1 MWLLAASVLLGA
13 LRAGSAQ
20 LSLSGA
26 SIVEKNDCNE
36 TVVLPCYVTNLKQN
50 NENTM
55 FVTWKKE
62 GITFFS
68 YHGGN
73 KKFNIDPSFSSAKFL
88 SQPELITGVASLVL
102 ESAQATVGNYSCKV
116 TESNREGEIKME
128 LKNSSG
134 SWFLLVE
141 RAVII
146 SLMCLLVILCAAQ
159 LSVIGLKYEIESQ
172 KKVCIIVAL
181 VIFAVVAGVGAALF
195 IQDGYTVQNQAGLGL
210 IVIPAVILV
219 PLQYVMFGI
228 VFDSLLQATLALIG
242 LKLLGFI
249 IAVVGFALCVPACPP
264 LHGSVLIAGL
274 AIMAIA
280 SLLSLAYVF
289 IMGSRMKDHP
299 RPGHFCRLHVLFLMI
314 VYQTKCTTVMY
325 FFLRRFHLICLATNF
340 LFFFSPAA
348 LLLTIDQ
355 MTEMIS

>member
-1 MWLLAASVLLGA
+1 
-13 LRAGSAQ
+13 GSAQ
-20 LSLSGA
+20 LTLVGTPV
-26 SIVEKNDCNE
+26 IEKNDCNE
-36 TVVLPCYVTNLKQN
+36 TVVLPCNVTNLEKN
-50 NENTM
+50 NENVM
-55 FVTWKKE
+55 LVTWKKQ
-62 GITFFS
+62 GDRIFF
-68 YHGGN
+68 YHGET
-73 KKFNIDPSFSSAKFL
+73 KKYTIDPSFSSARFL
-88 SQPELITGVASLVL
+88 SQVDLIKGVASLVL
-102 ESAQATVGNYSCKV
+102 SSAQATVGNYSCEV
-116 TESNREGEIKME
+116 IESNREGEVKME

-146 SLMCLLVILCAAQ
+146 SLVCLLVILCAAQ

-172 KKVCIIVAL
+172 RKVCIIVAL
-181 VIFAVVAGVGAALF
+181 VIFAIVAGVGAALF

-228 VFDSLLQATLALIG
+228 VFDSLLQATLALTG

-289 IMGSRMKDHP
+289 IM
-299 RPGHFCRLHVLFLMI
+299 
-314 VYQTKCTTVMY
+314 
-325 FFLRRFHLICLATNF
+325 
-340 LFFFSPAA
+340 
-348 LLLTIDQ
+348 
-355 MTEMIS
+355 

>member
-1 MWLLAASVLLGA
+1 KIILNVSILIFFI
-13 LRAGSAQ
+13 GSAQ
-20 LSLSGA
+20 LILAGGGV
-26 SIVEKNDCNE
+26 IEKNDCNE

-50 NENTM
+50 NENVM
-55 FVTWKKE
+55 FVTWKKQ
-62 GITFFS
+62 GVTIFS
-68 YHGGN
+68 YHGGS
-73 KKFNIDPSFSSAKFL
+73 KKSNTDPSFLSARLLSSADLVK
-88 SQPELITGVASLVL
+88 GVASLVL
-102 ESAQATVGNYSCKV
+102 DSAQATVGNYSCEV

-146 SLMCLLVILCAAQ
+146 SLVSLLVILCAAQ

-172 KKVCIIVAL
+172 RKVCLIVAL
-181 VIFAVVAGVGAALF
+181 VVFAVVAGVGAALF
-195 IQDGYTVQNQAGLGL
+195 IQDGYTVQNQTGLGL

-289 IMGSRMKDHP
+289 IMG
-299 RPGHFCRLHVLFLMI
+299 
-314 VYQTKCTTVMY
+314 
-325 FFLRRFHLICLATNF
+325 
-340 LFFFSPAA
+340 
-348 LLLTIDQ
+348 
-355 MTEMIS
+355 

>member
-1 MWLLAASVLLGA
+1 
-13 LRAGSAQ
+13 GSAQ
-20 LSLSGA
+20 LTLSG
-26 SIVEKNDCNE
+26 SSVIEKNDCNE
-36 TVVLPCYVTNLKQN
+36 TVVLPCYVTNLEQN
-50 NENTM
+50 KENVM

-62 GITFFS
+62 GVTIFS

-73 KKFNIDPSFSSAKFL
+73 KKFNTHASFSSARL
-88 SQPELITGVASLVL
+88 ASQMDLIKGVASLVL
-102 ESAQATVGNYSCKV
+102 DSAQATVGNYSCKV
-116 TESNREGEIKME
+116 TESNREGEMKME
-128 LKNSSG
+128 LISSSG

-146 SLMCLLVILCAAQ
+146 SLVCLLVILCAAQ

-172 KKVCIIVAL
+172 RKVCVIVAL
-181 VIFAVVAGVGAALF
+181 VIFAVVAAVGAALF

-210 IVIPAVILV
+210 LVIPAVILV

-228 VFDSLLQATLALIG
+228 VFESLLQATLALIG

-289 IMGSRMKDHP
+289 IMG
-299 RPGHFCRLHVLFLMI
+299 
-314 VYQTKCTTVMY
+314 
-325 FFLRRFHLICLATNF
+325 
-340 LFFFSPAA
+340 
-348 LLLTIDQ
+348 
-355 MTEMIS
+355 

>member
-13 LRAGSAQ
+13 LRAGSAE
-20 LSLSGA
+20 LTLEGGG
-26 SIVEKNDCNE
+26 IIEKNDCNE
-36 TVVLPCYVTNLKQN
+36 TVVLPCYVTNLEEK
-50 NENTM
+50 NENAL
-55 FVTWKKE
+55 FVTWKKQE
-62 GITFFS
+62 TPIFS
-68 YHGGN
+68 YRGAT
-73 KKFNIDPSFSSAKFL
+73 KKFTIDPSFSSARFL
-88 SQPELITGVASLVL
+88 SQGKLIDGDASLVL
-102 ESAQATVGNYSCKV
+102 NSAQATVGNYSCKV

-128 LKNSSG
+128 LKSSSG

-146 SLMCLLVILCAAQ
+146 SLVCLLVILCAAQ

-172 KKVCIIVAL
+172 RKVCIIVAL

-195 IQDGYTVQNQAGLGL
+195 IQDGYTAQNQAGLGL

-289 IMGSRMKDHP
+289 FMGSRMKDHP
-299 RPGHFCRLHVLFLMI
+299 RPGKAVEEPLNDA
-314 VYQTKCTTVMY
+314 KGVM
-325 FFLRRFHLICLATNF
+325 L
-340 LFFFSPAA
+340 
-348 LLLTIDQ
+348 
-355 MTEMIS
+355 E

>member
-20 LSLSGA
+20 LILSGT
-26 SIVEKNDCNE
+26 SIVEKSDCNK
-36 TVVLPCYVTNLKQN
+36 TVVLPCYVTNLIQN
-50 NENTM
+50 NENVM
-55 FVTWKKE
+55 FVTWTSQ
-62 GITFFS
+62 GVIIFS
-68 YHGGN
+68 YHGGT
-73 KKFNIDPSFSSAKFL
+73 KKVNTHPSFSSARLL
-88 SQPELITGVASLVL
+88 SPPELIKGVASLVL
-102 ESAQATVGNYSCKV
+102 NRKQATVGNYSCKV
-116 TESNREGEIKME
+116 TESNREGKIRMQ
-128 LKNSSG
+128 LIAVSG

-141 RAVII
+141 RAVIV
-146 SLMCLLVILCAAQ
+146 SLVCLLVILCAAQ
-159 LSVIGLKYEIESQ
+159 LTVIGLKYEIESQ
-172 KKVCIIVAL
+172 RKVCIIVAL

-219 PLQYVMFGI
+219 PLQYIMFGI

-249 IAVVGFALCVPACPP
+249 IAVVGFALCVAACPP
-264 LHGSVLIAGL
+264 LHGSVLIAGS

-299 RPGHFCRLHVLFLMI
+299 RPGKAVEEPLNDA
-314 VYQTKCTTVMY
+314 KGVM
-325 FFLRRFHLICLATNF
+325 L
-340 LFFFSPAA
+340 
-348 LLLTIDQ
+348 
-355 MTEMIS
+355 E

>member
-20 LSLSGA
+20 LSLSGT

-50 NENTM
+50 NENAM
-55 FVTWKKE
+55 FVTWKKQ
-62 GITFFS
+62 GVTIFS

-73 KKFNIDPSFSSAKFL
+73 KKFNIDPSFSSARFL
-88 SQPELITGVASLVL
+88 SQPDLITGVASLVL
-102 ESAQATVGNYSCKV
+102 DSAQATVGNYSCKV

-146 SLMCLLVILCAAQ
+146 SLVCLLVILCAAQ

-172 KKVCIIVAL
+172 RKVCIIVAL

-195 IQDGYTVQNQAGLGL
+195 MQDGYTVQNQAGLGL

-219 PLQYVMFGI
+219 PLQYIMFGI
-228 VFDSLLQATLALIG
+228 VFDSLLQATLVLIG

-249 IAVVGFALCVPACPP
+249 IALVGFALCVPACPP

-299 RPGHFCRLHVLFLMI
+299 RPGNCR
-314 VYQTKCTTVMY
+314 VM
-325 FFLRRFHLICLATNF
+325 
-340 LFFFSPAA
+340 
-348 LLLTIDQ
+348 
-355 MTEMIS
+355 